1 MMKKIIYF
9 FIFIVSILHAQ
20 QNCEQYFE
28 ARKEQMQE
36 QIREYDEARQ
46 SLEAYRASFE
56 ALQKE
61 KMQALVQKEADI
73 NVSLEQIKTLKEQNE
88 RILKATKENLQAIN
102 DKTMGRITE
111 IYAKMKDVA
120 VAGILSEM
128 EPDEASKILLSLD
141 PRKISSIM
149 AKMEPK
155 KASDLTLLLKNLD
168 QNASLQ

>member
-1 MMKKIIYF
+1 MKKIIF
-9 FIFIVSILHAQ
+9 LLIFLNFVKAE

-73 NVSLEQIKTLKEQNE
+73 NASLEQIKSLKEQNE
-88 RILKATKENLQAIN
+88 RILKATRENLQAIN

-141 PRKISSIM
+141 PRKFHLLWQ
-149 AKMEPK
+149 KWNLK
-155 KASDLTLLLKNLD
+155 K
-168 QNASLQ
+168 LQI

>member
-73 NVSLEQIKTLKEQNE
+73 NASLEQIKTLKEQNE

>member
-1 MMKKIIYF
+1 MFLNFVK
-9 FIFIVSILHAQ
+9 AE

-73 NVSLEQIKTLKEQNE
+73 NASLEQIKSLKEQNE
-88 RILKATKENLQAIN
+88 RILKATRENLQAIN

-168 QNASLQ
+168 QNASSQ

>member
-1 MMKKIIYF
+1 MKKIIYF

-73 NVSLEQIKTLKEQNE
+73 NASLEQIKTLKEQNE

-168 QNASLQ
+168 QNVSLQ

>member
-1 MMKKIIYF
+1 MKKIIYF

-73 NVSLEQIKTLKEQNE
+73 NASLEQIKTLKEQNE

>member
-1 MMKKIIYF
+1 MMKKIIYLLVF
-9 FIFIVSILHAQ
+9 LSILNAQ

-28 ARKEQMQE
+28 ARKEQMQD
-36 QIREYDEARQ
+36 QIREYDEAKQ
-46 SLEAYRASFE
+46 SLEAYKASFE

-61 KMQALVQKEADI
+61 KMQALVQKETDI
-73 NVSLEQIKTLKEQNE
+73 NASLEQIKILKEQNE
-88 RILKATKENLQAIN
+88 RILEATKQNLQVIN

-128 EPDEASKILLSLD
+128 DSEEASKILLSLD

-149 AKMEPK
+149 AKMDPK

-168 QNASLQ
+168 QNASSQ

>member
-1 MMKKIIYF
+1 MKKIIYLL
-9 FIFIVSILHAQ
+9 IFLNFVNAQ

-61 KMQALVQKEADI
+61 KMQALMQKEADI
-73 NVSLEQIKTLKEQNE
+73 NASLEQIKILKEQNE
-88 RILKATKENLQAIN
+88 RILEATKQNLQVIN

-168 QNASLQ
+168 QNASSQ

>member
-1 MMKKIIYF
+1 MMKKM
-9 FIFIVSILHAQ
+9 IFLLVFLNFVNAQ

-73 NVSLEQIKTLKEQNE
+73 NASLEQIKSLKEQNE
-88 RILKATKENLQAIN
+88 RILKATRENLQAIN

-168 QNASLQ
+168 QNASSQ

>member
-1 MMKKIIYF
+1 MKKIIF
-9 FIFIVSILHAQ
+9 LLIFLNFVKAE

-73 NVSLEQIKTLKEQNE
+73 NASLEQIKSLKEQNE
-88 RILKATKENLQAIN
+88 RILKATRENLQAIN

-168 QNASLQ
+168 QNASSQ

>member
-1 MMKKIIYF
+1 MKKIILVFSLFALY
-9 FIFIVSILHAQ
+9 LHAQ
-20 QNCEQYFE
+20 ENCEQYFE
-28 ARKEQMQE
+28 ARKAQMQD
-36 QIREYDEARQ
+36 QIREYDEAKQ

-61 KMQALVQKEADI
+61 KMQALLQKEADI
-73 NVSLEQIKTLKEQNE
+73 NASLQEIKTLKEQNE
-88 RILKATKENLQAIN
+88 RILEATKQNLQAIN

-120 VAGILSEM
+120 VAGILSQMDDE
-128 EPDEASKILLSLD
+128 EASKILLSLE

-149 AKMEPK
+149 AKMDPK

-168 QNASLQ
+168 QNTSSQ

>member
-1 MMKKIIYF
+1 MKKIIF
-9 FIFIVSILHAQ
+9 LLIFLNFVKAE

-73 NVSLEQIKTLKEQNE
+73 NASLEQIKSLKEQNE
-88 RILKATKENLQAIN
+88 RILKATRENLQAIN

-168 QNASLQ
+168 QNVSSQ

>member
-1 MMKKIIYF
+1 MKKIIF
-9 FIFIVSILHAQ
+9 LLIFLNFVKAE

-73 NVSLEQIKTLKEQNE
+73 NASLEQIKSLKEQNE
-88 RILKATKENLQAIN
+88 RILKATRENLQAIN

-168 QNASLQ
+168 

>member
-1 MMKKIIYF
+1 MKKIIYF

-73 NVSLEQIKTLKEQNE
+73 NASLEQIKTLKEQNE
-88 RILKATKENLQAIN
+88 RMLKATKENLQAIN

>member
-1 MMKKIIYF
+1 MMKKIIF
-9 FIFIVSILHAQ
+9 LLIFLNFVKAE

-73 NVSLEQIKTLKEQNE
+73 NASLEQIKSLKEQNE
-88 RILKATKENLQAIN
+88 RILKATRENLQAIN

-168 QNASLQ
+168 QNASSQ

>member
-1 MMKKIIYF
+1 MKKIIYLLVF
-9 FIFIVSILHAQ
+9 LSILNAQ
-20 QNCEQYFE
+20 QNCEKYFE
-28 ARKEQMQE
+28 ARKEQMQD
-36 QIREYDEARQ
+36 QIREYDEAKQ
-46 SLEAYRASFE
+46 NLEAYKASFE

-73 NVSLEQIKTLKEQNE
+73 NASLEQIKTLKEQNE
-88 RILKATKENLQAIN
+88 RILEATKQNLQTIN
-102 DKTMGRITE
+102 EKTMGRITE

-128 EPDEASKILLSLD
+128 DSEEASKILLSLD

-149 AKMEPK
+149 AKMDPK

-168 QNASLQ
+168 QNASSQ

>member
-1 MMKKIIYF
+1 MKKIILVFSLFASY
-9 FIFIVSILHAQ
+9 LHAQ
-20 QNCEQYFE
+20 ENCEQYFE
-28 ARKEQMQE
+28 ARKAQMQD
-36 QIREYDEARQ
+36 QIREYDEAKQ

-61 KMQALVQKEADI
+61 KMQALLQKEADI
-73 NVSLEQIKTLKEQNE
+73 NASLQEIKTLKEQNE
-88 RILKATKENLQAIN
+88 RILEATKQNLQVIN

-120 VAGILSEM
+120 VAGILSQMDDE
-128 EPDEASKILLSLD
+128 EASKILLSLE

-149 AKMEPK
+149 AKMDPK

-168 QNASLQ
+168 QNASSQ

>member
-1 MMKKIIYF
+1 MMKKIIF
-9 FIFIVSILHAQ
+9 LLIFLNFVKAE

-73 NVSLEQIKTLKEQNE
+73 NASLEQIKSLKEQNE
-88 RILKATKENLQAIN
+88 RILKATRENLQAIN

-168 QNASLQ
+168 QN

>member
-1 MMKKIIYF
+1 MKKIILVFSLFALY
-9 FIFIVSILHAQ
+9 LHAQ
-20 QNCEQYFE
+20 ENCEQYFE
-28 ARKEQMQE
+28 ARKAQMQD
-36 QIREYDEARQ
+36 QIREYDEAKQ

-61 KMQALVQKEADI
+61 KMQALLQKEADI
-73 NVSLEQIKTLKEQNE
+73 NASLQEIKTLKEQNE
-88 RILKATKENLQAIN
+88 RILEATKQNLQVIN

-120 VAGILSEM
+120 VAGILSQMDDE
-128 EPDEASKILLSLD
+128 EASKILLSLE

-149 AKMEPK
+149 AKMDPK

-168 QNASLQ
+168 QNTSSQ

>member
-1 MMKKIIYF
+1 MKKIIYF

>member
-1 MMKKIIYF
+1 MKKIIYF
-9 FIFIVSILHAQ
+9 FIFIISILHAQ

-73 NVSLEQIKTLKEQNE
+73 NASLEQIKTLKEQNE

-168 QNASLQ
+168 QNVSLQ

>member
-1 MMKKIIYF
+1 MKKIIYLL
-9 FIFIVSILHAQ
+9 IFLNFVNAQ

-61 KMQALVQKEADI
+61 KMQALMQKEADI
-73 NVSLEQIKTLKEQNE
+73 NASLEQIKSLKEQNE
-88 RILKATKENLQAIN
+88 RILEATKQNLQVIN

-168 QNASLQ
+168 QNTSSQ

>member
-1 MMKKIIYF
+1 MMKKIILVFSLFASY
-9 FIFIVSILHAQ
+9 LHAQ
-20 QNCEQYFE
+20 ENCEQYFE
-28 ARKEQMQE
+28 ARKAQMQD
-36 QIREYDEARQ
+36 QIREYDEAKQ

-61 KMQALVQKEADI
+61 KMQALLQKEADI
-73 NVSLEQIKTLKEQNE
+73 NASLQEIKTLKEQNE
-88 RILKATKENLQAIN
+88 RILEATKQNLQVIN

-120 VAGILSEM
+120 VAGILSQMDDE
-128 EPDEASKILLSLD
+128 EASKILLSLE

-149 AKMEPK
+149 AKMDPK

-168 QNASLQ
+168 QNASSQ

>member
-1 MMKKIIYF
+1 MMKKIIF
-9 FIFIVSILHAQ
+9 LLIFLNFVKAE

-73 NVSLEQIKTLKEQNE
+73 NASLEQIKSLKEQNE
-88 RILKATKENLQAIN
+88 RILKATRENLQAIN

-168 QNASLQ
+168 QNVSSQ

>member
-73 NVSLEQIKTLKEQNE
+73 NASLEQIKTLKEQNE

-168 QNASLQ
+168 QNVSLQ

>member
-1 MMKKIIYF
+1 MMKKIIF
-9 FIFIVSILHAQ
+9 LLIFLNFVKAE

-28 ARKEQMQE
+28 TRKEQMQE

-73 NVSLEQIKTLKEQNE
+73 NASLEQIKSLKEQNE
-88 RILKATKENLQAIN
+88 RILKATRENLQAIN

-168 QNASLQ
+168 QNASSQ

>member
-1 MMKKIIYF
+1 MKKIILVFSLFVLY
-9 FIFIVSILHAQ
+9 LHAQ
-20 QNCEQYFE
+20 ENCEQYFE
-28 ARKEQMQE
+28 ARKAQMQD
-36 QIREYDEARQ
+36 QIREYDEAKQ
-46 SLEAYRASFE
+46 SLEAYKASFE

-61 KMQALVQKEADI
+61 KMQALLQKEADI
-73 NVSLEQIKTLKEQNE
+73 NASLQEIKTLKEQNE
-88 RILKATKENLQAIN
+88 RILEATKQNLQVIN

-120 VAGILSEM
+120 VAGILSQMDDE
-128 EPDEASKILLSLD
+128 EASKILLSLE

-149 AKMEPK
+149 AKMDPK

>member
-1 MMKKIIYF
+1 MKKIIYLF
-9 FIFIVSILHAQ
+9 VFIGVLHAQ
-20 QNCEQYFE
+20 QSCEQYFE

-46 SLEAYRASFE
+46 GLEAYKASFE

-73 NVSLEQIKTLKEQNE
+73 NASLEQIKTLKEQNE
-88 RILKATKENLQAIN
+88 RILEATKKNLQVIN

-128 EPDEASKILLSLD
+128 EPDEASRILLSLD

-149 AKMEPK
+149 AKMDPK

-168 QNASLQ
+168 QNASSQ

>member
-1 MMKKIIYF
+1 MMKKIILVFSLFALY
-9 FIFIVSILHAQ
+9 LHAQ
-20 QNCEQYFE
+20 ENCEQYFE
-28 ARKEQMQE
+28 ARKAQMQD
-36 QIREYDEARQ
+36 QIREYDEAKQ

-61 KMQALVQKEADI
+61 KMQALLQKEADI
-73 NVSLEQIKTLKEQNE
+73 NASLQEIKTLKEQNE
-88 RILKATKENLQAIN
+88 RILEATKQNLQVIN

-120 VAGILSEM
+120 VAGILSQMDDE
-128 EPDEASKILLSLD
+128 EASKILLSLE

-149 AKMEPK
+149 AKMDPK

-168 QNASLQ
+168 QNASSQ

>member
-1 MMKKIIYF
+1 MKKIIF
-9 FIFIVSILHAQ
+9 LLIFLNFVNAQ
-20 QNCEQYFE
+20 QNCERYFE

-73 NVSLEQIKTLKEQNE
+73 NASLEQIKSLKEQNE
-88 RILKATKENLQAIN
+88 RILKATRENLQAIN

-168 QNASLQ
+168 QNASSQ

>member
-1 MMKKIIYF
+1 MKKIIF
-9 FIFIVSILHAQ
+9 LLIFLNFVKAE

-73 NVSLEQIKTLKEQNE
+73 NASLEQIKSLKEQNE
-88 RILKATKENLQAIN
+88 RILKATRENLQVIN

-168 QNASLQ
+168 QNASSQ

>member
-1 MMKKIIYF
+1 MKKIILVFSLFALY
-9 FIFIVSILHAQ
+9 LHAQ
-20 QNCEQYFE
+20 ENCEQYFE
-28 ARKEQMQE
+28 ARKAQMQD
-36 QIREYDEARQ
+36 QIREYDEAKQ

-61 KMQALVQKEADI
+61 KMQALLQKEADI
-73 NVSLEQIKTLKEQNE
+73 NASLQEIKTLKEQNE
-88 RILKATKENLQAIN
+88 RILEATKQNLQVIN

-120 VAGILSEM
+120 VAGILSQMDDE
-128 EPDEASKILLSLD
+128 EASKILLSLE

-149 AKMEPK
+149 AKMDPK

-168 QNASLQ
+168 QNASSQ

>member
-1 MMKKIIYF
+1 MKKIIYLLVF
-9 FIFIVSILHAQ
+9 LSILNAQ

-28 ARKEQMQE
+28 ARKEQMQD
-36 QIREYDEARQ
+36 QIREYDEAKQ
-46 SLEAYRASFE
+46 SLEAYKASFE

-61 KMQALVQKEADI
+61 KMQALVQKETDI
-73 NVSLEQIKTLKEQNE
+73 NASLEQIKILKEQNE
-88 RILKATKENLQAIN
+88 RILEATKQNLQVIN

-128 EPDEASKILLSLD
+128 DSEEASKILLSLD

-149 AKMEPK
+149 AKMDPK

-168 QNASLQ
+168 QNASSQ